1 MPLGSARR
9 GGWRQL
15 LARRRGGRLR
25 LRALQRFFTLLFST
39 PCYLL
44 AQVRRIYIYIYIY
57 ENAHA
62 TPPHLDVILHLG
74 SSGGMHGS
82 LQFFAFGLRSLF
94 SSVECFPTHPPIHSC
109 FLDNFGGFSV
119 HFRSS
124 WLAWAPLWTHPAPDL
139 LKCWKLSEK

>member
-1 MPLGSARR
+1 MD
-9 GGWRQL
+9 
-15 LARRRGGRLR
+15 
-25 LRALQRFFTLLFST
+25 
-39 PCYLL
+39 
-44 AQVRRIYIYIYIY
+44 IYIYIYI

-139 LKCWKLSEK
+139 IKCRKLCEK